1 MRPSKRFES
10 YHGVWAWLFLAWT
23 VCYIDRSLTGP
34 VVSWMI
40 QNQVG
45 FFAEA
50 PMEHALGGIIGSMF
64 FAGYMLTQY
73 PAGYLGDRYGRRW
86 MVVISTAWAAVMTFA
101 STFARSLTAFV
112 ALRVLTGLG
121 EGAYYSN
128 DRAIIDEVTPR
139 EKKGLAMG
147 VVFVGL
153 ALGLTIATVS
163 APWIM
168 DTAAAYVGD
177 EAAWTVP
184 FLLFSPITLLVSLGM
199 RRAFKPKAEKGVSGW
214 RPLFSLLLIAFVFLA
229 SIMSVFQ
236 MTLWLGWGG
245 IEQSAAIVLL
255 ALVLVYIIYVKM
267 GKESAPVLRDRGLVL
282 MYISAIPILY
292 TLWFFG
298 YWAMLVVSESTEMGL
313 TGSAMYA
320 GLFGIASIIGYP
332 LGGRMYDRALEKG
345 RGRKVPYLVLCGSVA
360 ILVLIMAWII
370 SSGEIDVLGLA
381 AVLFAIG
388 VLFSAMQTVHMTIT
402 SDLAPKGMMG
412 QAFGMW
418 NLVAEMGALM
428 SPVLSGALRD
438 WTGSWFAPTLL
449 TSALLLTSLVLVA
462 FVRVPR
468 S

>member
-1 MRPSKRFES
+1 
-10 YHGVWAWLFLAWT
+10 
-23 VCYIDRSLTGP
+23 
-34 VVSWMI
+34 MI

-45 FFAEA
+45 FFADA

-86 MVVISTAWAAVMTFA
+86 MVVISTAWAAVTTFA
-101 STFARSLTAFV
+101 SAFARSLTAFV

-128 DRAIIDEVTPR
+128 DRAIIDEITPK

-147 VVFVGL
+147 VVFIGL
-153 ALGLTIATVS
+153 AMGLTIATIA

-168 DTAAAYVGD
+168 DTASMYLGD
-177 EAAWTVP
+177 EIAWTVP
-184 FLLFSPITLLVSLGM
+184 FFLFTPITLLVSLGM
-199 RRAFKPKAEKGVSGW
+199 RRAFRPREEKGVSGW
-214 RPLFSLLLIAFVFLA
+214 RPLISLLIIASVFLA

-245 IEQSAAIVLL
+245 IEQSLAIVAL
-255 ALVLVYIIYVKM
+255 ALLLIYIVYRRM
-267 GKESAPVLRDRGLVL
+267 GKESAPVLKDSRLVL
-282 MYISAIPILY
+282 MYVSAIPILY

-298 YWAMLVVSESTEMGL
+298 YWAMLVVSESADMGL
-313 TGSAMYA
+313 ASSAVYA
-320 GLFGIASIIGYP
+320 GLFGIASIVGYP
-332 LGGRMYDRALEKG
+332 LGGKLCDRALERG
-345 RGRKVPYLVLCGSVA
+345 QGRKVPYLMLVMAS
-360 ILVLIMAWII
+360 IL
-370 SSGEIDVLGLA
+370 SSGDVNIVGLA
-381 AVLFAIG
+381 IVLFAIG

-438 WTGSWFAPTLL
+438 WTGSWFAPTVL
-449 TSALLLTSLVLVA
+449 TSGLLLVSLVLVA
-462 FVRVPR
+462 FVKVPR
-468 S
+468 SS